1 MITTTT
7 FDIPGKN
14 IEKCLGV
21 VRGITVRVPSMVQG
35 LSASIKSISGG
46 KTQAFTDM
54 CDEAR
59 NEAFLHMLEEAQSM
73 GADAVIGVRY
83 DTSTVVEIGTE
94 FICYGTAVSYSII

>member
-7 FDIPGKN
+7 FEIPGTN
-14 IEKCLGV
+14 IEKCLGI

-35 LSASIKSISGG
+35 LSASIKTISGG

-59 NEAFLHMLEEAQSM
+59 KEAFNHMMEEAEIL
-73 GADAVIGVRY
+73 GANAVVGVRY

-94 FICYGTAVSYSII
+94 FICYGTAVKCTTS